1 MVGGAKGDIKTL
13 TSEYPIETIRTVSD
27 GQATRSRAHVI
38 TVTGEY
44 ALRAAVHLAQ
54 RHPAPTTAAEIAGVT
69 QVPPGYLSK
78 IMQALVR
85 AHLVTSQRGL
95 GGGFQLSRDPGL
107 ITVLDV
113 IVAAGSPIQRI
124 HHCPLGLPSHTQ
136 LCPLHRLVD
145 DAVRQIEEAFTASTL
160 ASLIP
165 GPGGIEPL
173 CDHLSEAPASRARKN
188 TPPNKE

>member
-1 MVGGAKGDIKTL
+1 M
-13 TSEYPIETIRTVSD
+13 
-27 GQATRSRAHVI
+27 I

-44 ALRAAVHLAQ
+44 ALRASVYLAQ
-54 RHPAPTTAAEIAGVT
+54 RHPTPTTSAEIAAVT

-85 AHLVTSQRGL
+85 SHIVTSQRGL
-95 GGGFQLSRDPGL
+95 GGGFQLSREPDQ
-107 ITVLDV
+107 ITVLEV

-124 HHCPLGLPSHTQ
+124 HHCPLGLPSHIQ

-145 DAVRQIEEAFTASTL
+145 DAVRQIEEAFTESTL

-165 GPGGIEPL
+165 AQAGVQPL
-173 CDHLSEAPASRARKN
+173 CESQAEAPNPRLRTN
-188 TPPNKE
+188 PPSGKE